1 MLISQQVTFI
11 FMRVRFA
18 FLEIIK
24 NYKKLM
30 CEIYSRRGGDSSRF
44 FHFCSRQRSYREID
58 LTQNAHRSATRI
70 YSLSVQTI
78 ILSLA
83 LVRTQISRNVRETVG
98 LIVSR

>member
-1 MLISQQVTFI
+1 M
-11 FMRVRFA
+11 
-18 FLEIIK
+18 
-24 NYKKLM
+24 Y
-30 CEIYSRRGGDSSRF
+30 EIYSRRGDDSRF
-44 FHFCSRQRSYREID
+44 FPFYSRRRSYREID
-58 LTQNAHRSATRI
+58 LTQNVHRSATRI